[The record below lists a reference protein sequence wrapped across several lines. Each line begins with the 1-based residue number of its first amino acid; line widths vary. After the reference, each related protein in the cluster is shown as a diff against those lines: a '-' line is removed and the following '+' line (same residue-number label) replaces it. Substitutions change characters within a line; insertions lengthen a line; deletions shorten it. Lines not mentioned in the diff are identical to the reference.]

1 MIKFELFSVTCIASN
16 INWKNKTI
24 TINHNIEYIIVNIEH
39 YIFCNE
45 TNNEND
51 ENNDQDAY
59 NFNLIK
65 PFKYSDISKYWIKNI
80 NKYNKLFNINFTLL
94 KIGIDYSIA
103 PIYVSRNKNEDLIV
117 IGVFLLNNNS
127 IKYNEIKP
135 ITNKLYT
142 FLSNID
148 NTDSTDKTSNKYKI
162 FSGILEHNFQKNNN
176 YANLNDK
183 IVLLDISNSNYNS
196 NYKIPLLYILANACN
211 YLPKLDII
219 VIKNKYLQGSFK
231 IRQIHNTT

>member
-1 MIKFELFSVTCIASN
+1 MIKFELFSVKCVATD
-16 INWKNKTI
+16 INWKSKTI
-24 TINHNIEYIIVNIEH
+24 NINHNIKYIIVNIEH
-39 YIFCNE
+39 YSFCNE
-45 TNNEND
+45 IKKENED
-51 ENNDQDAY
+51 ETKDSY
-59 NFNLIK
+59 EFNLIK
-65 PFKYSDISKYWIKNI
+65 PFKYSDISKYWFKNI
-80 NKYNKLFNINFTLL
+80 NIYNKLFNINFTLL

-127 IKYNEIKP
+127 INYNEIKST
-135 ITNKLYT
+135 TNKLYT

-148 NTDSTDKTSNKYKI
+148 NTDKTNSTDKTSNKYKI
-162 FSGILEHNFQKNNN
+162 FSGVLEHNFQKKNN

-183 IVLLDISNSNYNS
+183 IVLLNNC